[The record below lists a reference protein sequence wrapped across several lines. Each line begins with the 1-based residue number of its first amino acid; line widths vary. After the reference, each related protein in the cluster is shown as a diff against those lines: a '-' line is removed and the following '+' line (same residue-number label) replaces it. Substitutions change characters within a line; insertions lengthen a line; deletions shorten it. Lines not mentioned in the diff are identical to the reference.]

1 MMRSVEALIIARL
14 LAGLAAGLSTACLP
28 MYLAEVA
35 PLSMRGALGVFCPI
49 GLTVG
54 VLVAQILSLRTVFG
68 NADQW
73 HIALSLY
80 IIIVLIC
87 YAPMKYYPESPKW
100 LYIMKG
106 DKEGARQQLE
116 KLRGNVDAN
125 VIKREMLAM
134 EVEANVESQAS
145 SYGDVLKDPKL
156 RLPLILV
163 CAFQGGQ
170 QLSGINAIFYY
181 SVSIFLRAGL
191 SPTAAEMANLGAGSV
206 NLIISLLGPYLMSR
220 FNRRPLLLFSTFFSG
235 VSLMSFAVMLYF
247 IDYVSWF
254 AMGCVS
260 CIFLYIFFFQ
270 LGLAPIPFFI
280 GSELFEVAPR
290 PAAMSLGCVS
300 SWVCNFTV
308 GMLFPTLQEAWG
320 SLVFVPFSID
330 CALLFMLTKR
340 YLPETKGRDPA
351 QVGPL
356 MANGFK
362 SNIHEVK

>member
-247 IDYVSWF
+247 IVSMAKF
-254 AMGCVS
+254 CRKL
-260 CIFLYIFFFQ
+260 IFEKY
-270 LGLAPIPFFI
+270 
-280 GSELFEVAPR
+280 
-290 PAAMSLGCVS
+290 
-300 SWVCNFTV
+300 
-308 GMLFPTLQEAWG
+308 
-320 SLVFVPFSID
+320 
-330 CALLFMLTKR
+330 
-340 YLPETKGRDPA
+340 
-351 QVGPL
+351 
-356 MANGFK
+356 
-362 SNIHEVK
+362 